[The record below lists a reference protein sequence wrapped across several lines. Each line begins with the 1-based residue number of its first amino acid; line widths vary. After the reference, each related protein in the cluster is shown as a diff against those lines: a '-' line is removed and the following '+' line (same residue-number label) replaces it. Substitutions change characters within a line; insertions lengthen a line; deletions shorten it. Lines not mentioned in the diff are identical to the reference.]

1 MSEHTRDDG
10 QARRWQADGRE
21 PHRQLDRDHARD
33 GGQTRRWQAGGQREP
48 RVLLMQ
54 LSECVSSKG
63 SRYLSGFLGKA
74 SVVAFEAKEPD
85 RFGRKC
91 WDVFVSTPRP
101 KADHDTGGSG

>member
-1 MSEHTRDDG
+1 MSKPTRDDEQG
-10 QARRWQADGRE
+10 HRWQADGRE

-33 GGQTRRWQAGGQREP
+33 GGQARRWQAGGQREP

-54 LSECVSSKG
+54 LSECVSG
-63 SRYLSGFLGKA
+63 GGRRYLSGFLGRA

-91 WDVFVSTPRP
+91 WDVYVSTPRP
-101 KADHDTGGSG
+101 KEDRNT

>member
-1 MSEHTRDDG
+1 MSEHARDDG
-10 QARRWQADGRE
+10 RRW
-21 PHRQLDRDHARD
+21 RQDT
-33 GGQTRRWQAGGQREP
+33 GGQQSK
-48 RVLLMQ
+48 VLLMQ
-54 LSECVSSKG
+54 LSECVSSRG
-63 SRYLSGFLGKA
+63 SRYLSGYLGKA